1 MFKAGTSID
10 GMSIEEI
17 FQQDYKSFKA
27 DNHSIGISQVMTL
40 NIDSILDNKDDYIKH
55 LNTVANTLEY
65 KVVLMFVT
73 DIIKNGSYIFFNESA
88 KDIVANAYHIDN
100 LEQGLFLDGIVSR
113 KKQMLP
119 KLLDYL
125 QK

>member
-1 MFKAGTSID
+1 
-10 GMSIEEI
+10 
-17 FQQDYKSFKA
+17 
-27 DNHSIGISQVMTL
+27 
-40 NIDSILDNKDDYIKH
+40 
-55 LNTVANTLEY
+55 
-65 KVVLMFVT
+65 MFVT

-88 KDIVANAYHIDN
+88 RDIVANAYHIDN